1 MIKAKSIELSQ
12 NPFHFYP
19 FLFVVDKVHGMNT
32 VTIIIFEA
40 TSILYRFGAFI
51 EKYMPNLN
59 DRGGRIVN
67 KVQQNNRNDVD
78 GQNIVSI
85 STIDVYK

>member
-12 NPFHFYP
+12 NPFEFHP

-67 KVQQNNRNDVD
+67 KIRIYSKII
-78 GQNIVSI
+78 GM
-85 STIDVYK
+85 T

>member
-1 MIKAKSIELSQ
+1 MNILSIIS
-12 NPFHFYP
+12 
-19 FLFVVDKVHGMNT
+19 
-32 VTIIIFEA
+32 FEA

-67 KVQQNNRNDVD
+67 KIHIYSKIIGSLMDP
-78 GQNIVSI
+78 
-85 STIDVYK
+85 

>member
-1 MIKAKSIELSQ
+1 MIIGKNIELSQ
-12 NPFHFYP
+12 NPFHFYR
-19 FLFVVDKVHGMNT
+19 FLIVVDKVHGMNT

-40 TSILYRFGAFI
+40 TSIMYRFGACI

-67 KVQQNNRNDVD
+67 KLRIYSKII
-78 GQNIVSI
+78 GM
-85 STIDVYK
+85 T